1 MANIK
6 SAKKRILV
14 INRRTA
20 ENRLVKRALATEIKK
35 FRKELDAKN
44 VESAEKM
51 LPSLVAHINEACSHG
66 VIHKNN
72 ASRKVAR
79 LYLAL
84 NNAKLA
90 TAEKQPET
98 VTPVV
103 EEKVEV
109 VTPVEEKPAKKV
121 AKKATTKTAKTEEV
135 KVEEKP
141 AKKVAKKAT
150 AKTAKTTEV
159 KAEEKPAKTTKT
171 AAKSTAKKT
180 TTKTAKAEEKT
191 TAKKTAKKA
200 TK

>member
-1 MANIK
+1 MPNIK
-6 SAKKRILV
+6 SAEKRVKIIEKKTL
-14 INRRTA
+14 
-20 ENRLVKRALATEIKK
+20 ENKAIKSKISTYIKK
-35 FRKELDAKN
+35 FKLAVANKDIPVAEVTYKDVVSLLDKA
-44 VESAEKM
+44 
-51 LPSLVAHINEACSHG
+51 ACDN

-90 TAEKQPET
+90 TVGKQPET

-109 VTPVEEKPAKKV
+109 AAPVVEEKPAKKV
-121 AKKATTKTAKTEEV
+121 AKKATT
-135 KVEEKP
+135 
-141 AKKVAKKAT
+141 
-150 AKTAKTTEV
+150 KTAKTTEV

>member
-51 LPSLVAHINEACSHG
+51 LPNLVAEINEACSHG

-90 TAEKQPET
+90 TVEKQPET

-121 AKKATTKTAKTEEV
+121 AKKATT
-135 KVEEKP
+135 
-141 AKKVAKKAT
+141 
-150 AKTAKTTEV
+150 KTAKTTEV

-200 TK
+200 TKTAK

>member
-51 LPSLVAHINEACSHG
+51 LPNLVAHINEACSHG

-90 TAEKQPET
+90 TVGKQPET

-109 VTPVEEKPAKKV
+109 AAPVVEEKPAKKV
-121 AKKATTKTAKTEEV
+121 AKKATT
-135 KVEEKP
+135 
-141 AKKVAKKAT
+141 
-150 AKTAKTTEV
+150 KTAKTTEV